1 VCVKVFS
8 AKIRDGAIVTDEAVD
23 LPEGATV
30 TIVADDEEGFDVT
43 PEQEAE
49 LAAAMDD
56 ADRGGLVSAAD
67 LLARLRQ

>member
-1 VCVKVFS
+1 MSVKVFS

-23 LPEGATV
+23 LPNGATV

-56 ADRGGLVSAAD
+56 ADRGNLMSAAD
-67 LLARLRQ
+67 LLARLRP

>member
-1 VCVKVFS
+1 MKVFT
-8 AKIRDGAIVTDEAVD
+8 AKVRDGAIVTDEAVD

-30 TIVADDEEGFDVT
+30 TVVADDEEGFDLT

-49 LAAAMDD
+49 LAEALDE
-56 ADRGGLVSAAD
+56 ADRGELVPAEE

>member
-1 VCVKVFS
+1 MSVKVFS

-23 LPEGATV
+23 LPNGATV

-56 ADRGGLVSAAD
+56 ADRGDLISAAD
-67 LLARLRQ
+67 LLARLRT

>member
-1 VCVKVFS
+1 MSVKVFS

-23 LPEGATV
+23 LPNGATV
-30 TIVADDEEGFDVT
+30 TIVADDEESFDVT

-56 ADRGGLVSAAD
+56 ADRGDLISAAD
-67 LLARLRQ
+67 LLARLRT